1 MLVESNSM
9 KKRLPPMTLKTLREM
24 RDVAP
29 FKPFE
34 IHLSDGRVLPV
45 VTTDHLVFMPNNPEC
60 IVFLPEAGFRI
71 VDPAQ
76 VVSVGPMPKRAKAH

>member
-1 MLVESNSM
+1 
-9 KKRLPPMTLKTLREM
+9 MTLKMLKEM
-24 RDVAP
+24 RGAAP

-45 VTTDHLVFMPNNPEC
+45 VTTDHLLFLPKNPEF
-60 IVFLPEAGFRI
+60 IVVLPDGGFRI

-76 VVSVGPMPKRAKAH
+76 VVSVGRNGTRAKAH